1 MNIIAIRSL
10 KIPLDSILEGV
21 IFKNFLGGMPPDPPR
36 VCMLRM
42 HMSFAHYVS
51 ASSMHINND
60 DKSGC
65 GRTCQKLL
73 PPPLIRI
80 AELS

>member
-10 KIPLDSILEGV
+10 KIPSDSILEGV

-36 VCMLRM
+36 VCM
-42 HMSFAHYVS
+42 HMCFAHYVS

-60 DKSGC
+60 DKSG
-65 GRTCQKLL
+65 
-73 PPPLIRI
+73 
-80 AELS
+80 